1 MSPSRLSLLALA
13 LLFSGA
19 SGLTLQVAWSD
30 RLSVVLGAGEV
41 AIAAVVA
48 ATMGGLALGARL
60 GGRFAAGRRPGIGY
74 AAAELTVAAGALL
87 VPALG
92 RLVGAAE
99 STLVAS
105 GWSATAPGWML
116 FEALA
121 AIALLLLPATAMGAA
136 LPLLAPALGS
146 DAERRG
152 LGALYAVNTFGA
164 AGGALAASFWLLP
177 ALGLEATERLA
188 AAGHATAGLLVL
200 AVCARA
206 RRAERESGGGG
217 APAPLLAALAI
228 ASVASFVLE
237 MLWSRLLTYLL
248 GSSLAGFGAMLS
260 LFLLGLA
267 LGAGVA
273 SVSRIAARPLAS
285 FVALQAFAALV
296 SALAYLALSQSAAR
310 LPPEGA
316 ALGTRLLLAG
326 ALLLP
331 LTFLLGAGVP
341 LAFRAA
347 AASGAAGPLAAGQ
360 ILAASTVGAVAGVTL
375 GSFVLLPKVGFEGT
389 ARAAALLALA
399 AAVTAALGHS
409 WHRRAA
415 EWRSRPFVAGGVGL
429 AGFAGAVL
437 LLLLPLERPD
447 ALLRRV
453 AFGAFGSERGPLLS
467 VEAGSSAT
475 VVAVDRGG
483 GWRLATNGLP
493 ESLILPPGAR
503 RGRLATAFGLGN
515 LGSAARPAARSLFM
529 VGLGGGVAL
538 ETIPPAIQRLRVAEI
553 EPAVVAANRL
563 LAPQRARDPLADS
576 RLEIVPADAR
586 ALLRRDPARWE
597 IVVSQPS
604 HPWTAAGAHL
614 YSREFFALV
623 RDRLTP
629 DGVFVQWM
637 GLGFLDAQLL
647 RELTATLID
656 TFRAVEVVQ
665 LDPGSLLFLASDAEL
680 GLARPEALPGDPA
693 HWAEI
698 GIHHRGELADARLLD
713 DAGARRF
720 ALGAP
725 LLSENRN
732 RLRFA
737 TAAPGFRGLEPAELV
752 ELLAPFDPF
761 GAGAD
766 APLRLRRLVERG
778 FPARAEGLARR
789 LGSTSTNDE
798 ERAAVELVRRRGELE
813 RGAAIPSAAAS
824 DPTARRIVAG
834 WRAHAEGDRFALEA
848 LSSELETIPAAHPL
862 GREAHLLRA
871 QTLMLRRQPAAAASA
886 AALLERTLGPRA
898 SPRELL
904 LAAEAEMAAGNFRA
918 ARGLLDEVASVH
930 RRTSPPELVRA
941 YGRLPEPL
949 RPFDDGDVAENPD

>member
-74 AAAELTVAAGALL
+74 AAAELTVALGALL

-92 RLVGAAE
+92 RLVGAVE
-99 STLVAS
+99 STLVAA

-136 LPLLAPALGS
+136 LPLLAPALGGDS
-146 DAERRG
+146 ERRG

-200 AVCARA
+200 VVCARA
-206 RRAERESGGGG
+206 RETERESGGG

-248 GSSLAGFGAMLS
+248 GSSLAGFGAMLT

-267 LGAGVA
+267 VGAGVA
-273 SVSRIAARPLAS
+273 SVSRLAARPLAS

-296 SALAYLALSQSAAR
+296 SALSYLALSQCAAR

-316 ALGTRLLLAG
+316 ARGTRLLLAG

-347 AASGAAGPLAAGQ
+347 AARGAAGPLAAGQ

-375 GSFVLLPKVGFEGT
+375 GGFVLLPKLGFEGT
-389 ARAAALLALA
+389 ARAAAFLALA
-399 AAVTAALGHS
+399 AALTGALALP
-409 WHRRAA
+409 WRRRAA
-415 EWRSRPFVAGGVGL
+415 RWRSQPFVAGGVG
-429 AGFAGAVL
+429 FAGVAL
-437 LLLLPLERPD
+437 LFLLPLERPD

-515 LGSAARPAARSLFM
+515 LGSAARPAARTLFM

-623 RDRLTP
+623 HDRLTP

-680 GLARPEALPGDPA
+680 ALSRPGALPGDPA

-698 GIHHRGELADARLLD
+698 GIFHRGELADARLLD

-737 TAAPGFRGLEPAELV
+737 TAAPGFRGLEPAGLV

-766 APLRLRRLVERG
+766 APQRLRRLVERG

-789 LGSTSTNDE
+789 LGSASTNDE
-798 ERAAVELVRRRGELE
+798 ERAAIELVRRRGELE

-824 DPTARRIVAG
+824 DPIARRIVAG
-834 WRAHAEGDRFALEA
+834 WRAHAAGDRFALEA
-848 LSSELETIPAAHPL
+848 LSSELETVPAAHPL

-918 ARGLLDEVASVH
+918 ARGLLDEVASAH
-930 RRTSPPELVRA
+930 RRASPPELVRA